1 MGTIKI
7 KNMTTLTDYSAIIR
21 VGLYLSG
28 NEKEAKENGFDF
40 NVSSNE
46 IGMIVTVREVKGNVE
61 HHRNSK
67 QVK

>member
-28 NEKEAKENGFDF
+28 NEEEAKGNGFDF
-40 NVSSNE
+40 KVSGNE
-46 IGMIVTVREVKGNVE
+46 VGTVITVMEEKG
-61 HHRNSK
+61 
-67 QVK
+67 